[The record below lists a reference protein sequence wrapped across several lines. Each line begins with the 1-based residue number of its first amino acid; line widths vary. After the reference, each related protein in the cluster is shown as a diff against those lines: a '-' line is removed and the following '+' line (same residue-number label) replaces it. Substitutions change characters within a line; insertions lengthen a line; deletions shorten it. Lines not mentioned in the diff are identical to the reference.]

1 LNPDIL
7 HPDVQKYINDNLK
20 KDVTKLAFQG
30 SPFDTISTQ
39 ELISQIASK
48 QKCEKKLPIWYQTE
62 NIYFP
67 PKMNL
72 EQTSSEISARYKSSI
87 ITGDSIVDI
96 TGGFGVDCYFFA
108 QKFNNV
114 THCELNTNLSTIV
127 NNNYQQL
134 KIDNIKT
141 VSGDGIA
148 FLNNSTEKFD
158 WIYLDPSRRD
168 SSKNKV
174 FLLEDCL
181 PNVPGNLDVLFSK
194 SNNILIKNS
203 PILDISRTI
212 DELQFVKEIHIVA
225 ISNDVKELLF
235 ILEKGFSDSITIKTV
250 NFQKNNTQLFDFQY
264 LKNNYSEYSEPL
276 KYIYEPNSAILKSGG
291 FHEISTQFD
300 LKKLHQHSH
309 LYTSNQQ
316 IKFPGRTFLVEHICG
331 YNKKEIKK
339 YLKDNKA
346 NITIRNFPETV
357 AQIRKKTKIK
367 DGGSQYLFFTTV
379 DNNKHIV
386 LICSQVF

>member
-1 LNPDIL
+1 MNPDIL

-181 PNVPGNLDVLFSK
+181 PNVPENLGVLFSK

>member
-7 HPDVQKYINDNLK
+7 HPDVQQYINDNLK

-39 ELISQIASK
+39 ELITQIASK
-48 QKCEKKLPIWYQTE
+48 QKCEKKLPTWYQTK

-67 PKMNL
+67 PKINL
-72 EQTSSEISARYKSSI
+72 EQTSSEITARYKSSI
-87 ITGDSIVDI
+87 IKGDTIVDI

-108 QKFNNV
+108 QKFKNV

-181 PNVPGNLDVLFSK
+181 PNVPENLDILFSK

-235 ILEKGFSDSITIKTV
+235 ILEKGFSESITIKTV
-250 NFQKNNTQLFDFQY
+250 NFQKNNIQLFDFQY

-339 YLKDNKA
+339 YLKENKA
-346 NITIRNFPETV
+346 NITVRNFPETV

-379 DNNKHIV
+379 DNNKHFV

>member
-1 LNPDIL
+1 MNPDIL
-7 HPDVQKYINDNLK
+7 HPDVQQYINDNLK

-39 ELISQIASK
+39 ELITQIASK
-48 QKCEKKLPIWYQTE
+48 QKCEKKLPTWYQTE

-67 PKMNL
+67 PKINL
-72 EQTSSEISARYKSSI
+72 EQTSSEVTARYKSSI
-87 ITGDSIVDI
+87 ITGNSIVDI

-134 KIDNIKT
+134 KLDNIKT

-158 WIYLDPSRRD
+158 WIYIDPSRRD

-181 PNVPGNLDVLFSK
+181 PNVPENLDLLFSK

-212 DELQFVKEIHIVA
+212 DELQYVKEIHIVA

-235 ILEKGFSDSITIKTV
+235 ILEKGFSEPITIKTV
-250 NFQKNNTQLFDFQY
+250 NFQKNNTQLFDFQH
-264 LKNNYSEYSEPL
+264 LKNSQSKYSEPL
-276 KYIYEPNSAILKSGG
+276 RYIYEPNSAILKSGG

-316 IKFPGRTFLVEHICG
+316 IKFPGRTFLVENICG
-331 YNKKEIKK
+331 YNNKEIKK
-339 YLKDNKA
+339 YLKENKA

>member
-1 LNPDIL
+1 MNPDIL
-7 HPDVQKYINDNLK
+7 HPDVQQYINDNLK

-39 ELISQIASK
+39 ELITQIASK
-48 QKCEKKLPIWYQTE
+48 QKCKKKLPTWYQTE

-67 PKMNL
+67 PKINL
-72 EQTSSEISARYKSSI
+72 EQTSSEITARYKSSI

-181 PNVPGNLDVLFSK
+181 PNVPENLGVLFSK

-250 NFQKNNTQLFDFQY
+250 NFPFRKVTYY
-264 LKNNYSEYSEPL
+264 L
-276 KYIYEPNSAILKSGG
+276 
-291 FHEISTQFD
+291 
-300 LKKLHQHSH
+300 
-309 LYTSNQQ
+309 
-316 IKFPGRTFLVEHICG
+316 
-331 YNKKEIKK
+331 
-339 YLKDNKA
+339 
-346 NITIRNFPETV
+346 
-357 AQIRKKTKIK
+357 
-367 DGGSQYLFFTTV
+367 
-379 DNNKHIV
+379 
-386 LICSQVF
+386 

>member
-1 LNPDIL
+1 MNPDIL

-67 PKMNL
+67 PKINL

-181 PNVPGNLDVLFSK
+181 PNVPENLGVLFSK

>member
-1 LNPDIL
+1 MNPDIL
-7 HPDVQKYINDNLK
+7 HPDVQQYINDNLK

-39 ELISQIASK
+39 ELITQIASK
-48 QKCEKKLPIWYQTE
+48 QKCEKKLPTWYQTK

-67 PKMNL
+67 PKINL
-72 EQTSSEISARYKSSI
+72 EQTSSEITARYKSSI
-87 ITGDSIVDI
+87 IKGDTIVDI

-108 QKFNNV
+108 QKFKNV

-181 PNVPGNLDVLFSK
+181 PNVPENLDILFSK

-235 ILEKGFSDSITIKTV
+235 ILEKGFSESITIKTV
-250 NFQKNNTQLFDFQY
+250 NFQKNNIQLFDFQY

-339 YLKDNKA
+339 YLKENKA
-346 NITIRNFPETV
+346 NITVRNFPETV

-379 DNNKHIV
+379 DNNKHFV

>member
-1 LNPDIL
+1 MNPDIL